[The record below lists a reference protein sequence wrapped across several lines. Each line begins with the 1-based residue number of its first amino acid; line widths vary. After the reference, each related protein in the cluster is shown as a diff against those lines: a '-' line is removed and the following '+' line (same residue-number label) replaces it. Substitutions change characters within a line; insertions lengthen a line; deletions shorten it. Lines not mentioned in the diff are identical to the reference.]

1 MLWQDLQELFYISMG
16 PFFYYVFLPV
26 LVAGGLLMAIVNAV
40 ITIFRPPQ
48 NG

>member
-1 MLWQDLQELFYISMG
+1 MWQDLQELFYIAMG

-26 LVAGGLLMAIVNAV
+26 LVAGGVLMSIVKAV
-40 ITIFRPPQ
+40 ITMFRPPN